1 MPSLFSYCNYI
12 FNLQS
17 SVIGPSFE
25 FKDWDDFINLRG
37 DYVKMRPFSNYP
49 RAFIRYGQGLL
60 CLVVSTICGI
70 YFPPNR
76 LIEASF
82 GSENYIYRVFHL
94 YMSM

>member
-1 MPSLFSYCNYI
+1 
-12 FNLQS
+12 
-17 SVIGPSFE
+17 
-25 FKDWDDFINLRG
+25 
-37 DYVKMRPFSNYP
+37 MRPFSNYP

-60 CLVVSTICGI
+60 CLIVSTISGI